1 MPVKRRLSIVDSV
14 SRLEGNRTSTETELK
29 VAFASTDME
38 TVNQHF
44 GSASSFSIYVLNQNT
59 FRLFE
64 VVQFGEMEQ
73 DGNED
78 KLLAKL
84 DALEECIAVYSQA
97 IGASAIAQL
106 KARDMQPVKVT
117 SGSLIVDIIESLQSE
132 LRTGAGVWLARAIK
146 KQKKADPERFND
158 MEAEGWEE

>member
-1 MPVKRRLSIVDSV
+1 MSLKRRLTIVDADD
-14 SRLEGNRTSTETELK
+14 EDKHFMQTALK
-29 VAFASTDME
+29 VAFATTDME

-44 GSASSFSIYVLNQNT
+44 GSASSFSIYVFDLNKIK
-59 FRLFE
+59 LFE

-84 DALEECIAVYSQA
+84 DALEGCIAVYSHA

-106 KARDMQPVKVT
+106 KTRNTQPIKVAAGT
-117 SGSLIVDIIESLQSE
+117 CIAGLIESLQDE
-132 LRTGAGVWLARAIK
+132 LHSGPGGWLANAMR
-146 KQKKADPERFND
+146 KQKKDDPGRFDD
-158 MEAEGWEE
+158 MEAEGWDE

>member
-1 MPVKRRLSIVDSV
+1 MSLKRRLSVVVPGSDPD
-14 SRLEGNRTSTETELK
+14 GNKIPMENELK

-44 GSASSFSIYVLNQNT
+44 GSASSFSIYALDQNKIS
-59 FRLFE
+59 LFE
-64 VVQFGEMEQ
+64 VVQFGDMEQ

-84 DALEECIAVYSQA
+84 DALEDCIAVYSQA

-106 KARDMQPVKVT
+106 KARNIQPVKVT
-117 SGSLIVDIIESLQSE
+117 SGSSIANIIERLQNE
-132 LRTGAGVWLARAIK
+132 LRTGSGVWLARAMQ
-146 KQKKADPERFND
+146 KQKTRDPGRFDD
-158 MEAEGWEE
+158 MEAEGWDE

>member
-1 MPVKRRLSIVDSV
+1 MQAA
-14 SRLEGNRTSTETELK
+14 LK

-44 GSASSFSIYVLNQNT
+44 GSASSFSIYVFDLNMIK
-59 FRLFE
+59 LFE
-64 VVQFGEMEQ
+64 VVQFGEMEE

-84 DALEECIAVYSQA
+84 DVLGECVAVYSQA

-106 KARDMQPVKVT
+106 KARNIQPIKVAA
-117 SGSLIVDIIESLQSE
+117 GACIADLIESLQDE
-132 LRTGAGVWLARAIK
+132 LRSAPRAWLAKAIR
-146 KQKKADPERFND
+146 KQKTDDPGRFDD
-158 MEAEGWEE
+158 MEAEGWNE